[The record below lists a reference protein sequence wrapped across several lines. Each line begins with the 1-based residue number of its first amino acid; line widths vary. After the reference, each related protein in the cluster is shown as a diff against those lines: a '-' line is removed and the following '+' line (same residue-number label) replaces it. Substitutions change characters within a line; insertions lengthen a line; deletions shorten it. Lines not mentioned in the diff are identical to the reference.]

1 MWRSLDNTWSARF
14 LAASRLGTAATHL
27 VGVVCVWCMWWRK
40 KCRVVLWS
48 EEGAEDVSNI
58 VVQEDAV
65 CNLLLVLEGC
75 LVSVK

>member
-1 MWRSLDNTWSARF
+1 M
-14 LAASRLGTAATHL
+14 
-27 VGVVCVWCMWWRK
+27 
-40 KCRVVLWS
+40 VLWS
-48 EEGAEDVSNI
+48 EDGAEDVSNI